1 MINKKLFCSVV
12 EAIREQFQLI
22 SNLESTLDTS
32 LEAWWKPGTSV
43 LESLEDSCGFK
54 WADDIWED
62 ILSAT
67 SPVECIYD
75 YLEDESSTKGGHKT
89 PNTVKDLIDDMFSH
103 NTIISLNVEKQEDN
117 GVKYLER
124 IWRGEA
130 WKLEEEHPEYLD
142 YKFIRFHNVVP
153 ESITKTSL
161 FIEVSQ
167 G

>member
-1 MINKKLFCSVV
+1 MINKEVFCNIV
-12 EAIREQFQLI
+12 EAVREQFQLI
-22 SNLESTLDTS
+22 TNLESALDAP
-32 LEAWWKPGTSV
+32 LETWWNPGTQI
-43 LESLEDSCGFK
+43 LESLEASCGFK
-54 WADDIWED
+54 WTDDVWDDICQNTSSVED
-62 ILSAT
+62 
-67 SPVECIYD
+67 IYD
-75 YLEDESSTKGGHKT
+75 YLEDESNTKGDHKA
-89 PNTVKDLIDDMFSH
+89 PNTVKDLIDDVFSH
-103 NTIISLNVEKQEDN
+103 NTIISLNVEKQDDN